1 MAAVQQVFRSSSIDR
16 CHLPSYQP
24 PSDQTANVSPRPE
37 RRNVSQIPDI
47 EDLDAEKF
55 PLFTKATSIRF
66 KLEPGEI
73 LFVPSGL
80 GHTARILSPSITV
93 SLNRANA
100 SNWSNVTHD
109 VCADTRPSSD
119 GNLHRGIED
128 LSNTLRFLIVPPQA

>member
-1 MAAVQQVFRSSSIDR
+1 
-16 CHLPSYQP
+16 
-24 PSDQTANVSPRPE
+24 VSPRPE